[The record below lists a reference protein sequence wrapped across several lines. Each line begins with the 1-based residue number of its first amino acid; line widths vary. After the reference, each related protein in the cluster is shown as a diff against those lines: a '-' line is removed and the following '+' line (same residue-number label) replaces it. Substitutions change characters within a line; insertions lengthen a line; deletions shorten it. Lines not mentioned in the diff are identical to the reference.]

1 MSWRLLLSQIQAD
14 QFAHSPSQIPFESQT
29 QTATLSKSARKR
41 LARQASKGANGKS
54 KSNEQSAS
62 ETESPGTPPVP
73 GTEKFPEA
81 KKEATAPQVAP
92 KQQAS
97 TPPKIEHEQSTAGP
111 SQIPALE
118 KQIPDVTPKET
129 KPAAAIPEKKKE
141 KKEQKEAPKKAE
153 TARPSSPPSSKFSPS
168 LPASLPQ
175 PTGNA
180 LPANRKRKTP
190 QDFTPAGP
198 GNVMNPTSPSK
209 NAVKFEDGLAPG
221 EGKEGEKTIAP
232 KKNRNM
238 IERTIWTF
246 IMIGGFISRS
256 LSCPPD
262 SMLIEFC
269 YSSSLYGPPLHDPSR
284 HGVSNSR
291 LQGSHCSF
299 RPS

>member
-1 MSWRLLLSQIQAD
+1 MSWRLLLSQIQAY
-14 QFAHSPSQIPFESQT
+14 QFAHSPSQNPSESQS

-41 LARQASKGANGKS
+41 LARQASKGTNGKS

-73 GTEKFPEA
+73 GKEKFPEA
-81 KKEATAPQVAP
+81 KNEAPASQEAP
-92 KQQAS
+92 KQQTS

-118 KQIPDVTPKET
+118 KQIPDITPKET
-129 KPAAAIPEKKKE
+129 KPAAAIPEKKEE
-141 KKEQKEAPKKAE
+141 KKEQKEALKKAE
-153 TARPSSPPSSKFSPS
+153 TARSSSPRSSKFSPS
-168 LPASLPQ
+168 LPATLPQ

-256 LSCPPD
+256 LSYPPG
-262 SMLIEFC
+262 SILIEFC
-269 YSSSLYGPPLHDPSR
+269 YSSSLYGTPLHDPSR
-284 HGVSNSR
+284 HGVSDSR
-291 LQGSHCSF
+291 LQGGHCSF